1 MHAWTVWIDL
11 AKARRLEEKKIVKL
25 SRVERMKATVPSAL
39 VDGKPA
45 EGSFNLQDLLGS
57 ASRTSS
63 LTN

>member
-1 MHAWTVWIDL
+1 MDRVDRPGESEATGG
-11 AKARRLEEKKIVKL
+11 KKNVKL